1 MTPRLRFAS
10 VLSLLS
16 AIALLPGCATLPP
29 LPAQSQVA
37 GTLRSVN
44 DHFMAL
50 HPDPGLAITTTTIRP
65 GTAPRT
71 TTRASNIWT
80 RGVYY
85 EGLMALYTVG
95 RDPRCLDYAL
105 RWSDSHGW
113 SLIGGVATHHADNQC
128 CGQTYLDLYALD
140 ARPERIRELQ
150 ADFLGMVNDPKS
162 DDWWWCDALQ
172 MSMPVF
178 ARLGVLNHDPRY
190 FEKMHALYE
199 DTKTR
204 QGGRGLYNPDEH
216 FWWRDKTFFPP
227 YHEPNGRNC
236 YWARGNGWVLAALAR
251 VLEVL
256 PADEPHRPE
265 YVADFQALA
274 GAILAVQRPDGFW
287 NVSLLDPGHFG
298 GKEVTGTSLFVYGF
312 AAGVRQGLLAA
323 KDYQPAI
330 VRGWTAL
337 ATDAVHPDGALGYVQ
352 GTGKQPSDSQPVTAE
367 SKPDFDDFGTGCFL
381 LAGAEVWKLAG
392 R

>member
-1 MTPRLRFAS
+1 MTPRLRSFPCLAL
-10 VLSLLS
+10 LSLV
-16 AIALLPGCATLPP
+16 ALPAGAANLPSLPP
-29 LPAQSQVA
+29 QAEVA
-37 GTLRSVN
+37 AVLRTVN
-44 DHFMAL
+44 DHFMAV
-50 HPDPGLAITTTTIRP
+50 HPDPGQPITTVTIRP
-65 GTAPRT
+65 GAAPRSA
-71 TTRASNIWT
+71 TRASNIWT

-85 EGLMALYTVG
+85 EGLMAINAVVP
-95 RDPRCLDYAL
+95 DPRDTSYAL
-105 RWSDSHGW
+105 RWSESHHWG
-113 SLIGGVATHHADNQC
+113 LVAGPATHHADNQC
-128 CGQTYLDLYALD
+128 CGQTYLDLYAMD
-140 ARPERIRELQ
+140 AQPERIRDLQ
-150 ADFLGMVNDPKS
+150 ASILGMVSDPKS

-216 FWWRDKTFFPP
+216 FWWRDKSFLPP
-227 YHEPNGRNC
+227 YQEPNGRNC

-256 PADEPHRPE
+256 PADEPHRAE

-312 AAGVRQGLLAA
+312 GSGIRQGLLPAE
-323 KDYQPAI
+323 KYQPA
-330 VRGWTAL
+330 VARAWTAL
-337 ATDAVHPDGALGYVQ
+337 TTDAVHADGALGFVQ
-352 GTGKQPSDSQPVTAE
+352 GTGKQPSDSQPVTTE

-381 LAGAEVWKLAG
+381 LGGSEVWKLAA